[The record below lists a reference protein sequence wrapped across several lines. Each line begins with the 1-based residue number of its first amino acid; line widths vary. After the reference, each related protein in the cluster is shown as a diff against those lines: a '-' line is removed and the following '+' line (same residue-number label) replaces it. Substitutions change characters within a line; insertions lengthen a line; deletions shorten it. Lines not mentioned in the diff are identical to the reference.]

1 MNDICG
7 ENGDCDEMNNEIYET
22 SDSLNEMKGDVCE
35 KRTAADGKRTAADGK
50 RTAADGKR
58 TAADGKRTAADGKRT
73 AADGKRTAA
82 DGKRTAVD
90 VKRSVVDMKRN
101 YLHKTKSD
109 DSDQMMVELRSDKW
123 SKDSEMLKNWSVDN
137 LVKENADWMR
147 NVVDEKRNDNPGK
160 VSDEIFGRE
169 TFCEESPLIDSVDLL
184 LG

>member
-7 ENGDCDEMNNEIYET
+7 ENGDCDEMKNEIYET
-22 SDSLNEMKGDVCE
+22 SDSLNETKGDVCE
-35 KRTAADGKRTAADGK
+35 
-50 RTAADGKR
+50 KR

>member
-7 ENGDCDEMNNEIYET
+7 ENGDCDEMKNEIYET
-22 SDSLNEMKGDVCE
+22 SDSLNETKGDVCE

-50 RTAADGKR
+50 RTATDGKR
-58 TAADGKRTAADGKRT
+58 TAADRKRTAL
-73 AADGKRTAA
+73 
-82 DGKRTAVD
+82 D

-101 YLHKTKSD
+101 YIHKTKSD

-123 SKDSEMLKNWSVDN
+123 SKDSEMLKNWSVDS

-147 NVVDEKRNDNPGK
+147 NVVDEKRNDDPGK

>member
-7 ENGDCDEMNNEIYET
+7 ENGDCDEMKNEIYET
-22 SDSLNEMKGDVCE
+22 SDSLNETKGDVCE

-73 AADGKRTAA
+73 AT

-137 LVKENADWMR
+137 LVKENADWMK
-147 NVVDEKRNDNPGK
+147 NVVDEKRNDDPGK
-160 VSDEIFGRE
+160 VSDEIFGRK

>member
-7 ENGDCDEMNNEIYET
+7 ENGDCDEMKNEIYET
-22 SDSLNEMKGDVCE
+22 SDSLNETKGDVCE
-35 KRTAADGKRTAADGK
+35 KRTATDGKRTAADGK

-58 TAADGKRTAADGKRT
+58 TAADGKRTAADRKRT
-73 AADGKRTAA
+73 AL
-82 DGKRTAVD
+82 D

-101 YLHKTKSD
+101 YIHKTKSD

-123 SKDSEMLKNWSVDN
+123 SKNSEMLKNWSVDS

-147 NVVDEKRNDNPGK
+147 NVVDEKRNDDPGK

>member
-7 ENGDCDEMNNEIYET
+7 GNGDCDEMNNEIYET
-22 SDSLNEMKGDVCE
+22 SDSLNETKSDVCE
-35 KRTAADGKRTAADGK
+35 
-50 RTAADGKR
+50 KR